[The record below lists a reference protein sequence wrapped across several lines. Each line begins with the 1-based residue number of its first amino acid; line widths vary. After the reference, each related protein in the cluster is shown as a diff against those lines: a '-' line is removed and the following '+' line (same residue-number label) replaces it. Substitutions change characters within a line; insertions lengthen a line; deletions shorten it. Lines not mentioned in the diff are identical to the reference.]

1 MKKRFGIGKCLLV
14 LIFSGIFSHDSFAQL
29 ATKSQEVWPA
39 LDLYYKISPKSRLYG
54 TVSGTKLQESNYA
67 DGGVGIYFDYFTFP
81 LKLANKFLPDRND
94 SLPGKFLW
102 LRGGYQYGAS
112 PPEAENPFKEHIV
125 VTELNSRSYLPFEV
139 LLTLKNRID
148 WRVLDGDFKSRYR
161 PRLMMERDLRTE
173 YMFFTAS
180 AFVEYFAY
188 FGNSSINRFRT
199 QVGVEFRVTRFI
211 NYEVYWNHQF
221 ANGDEVAENDAF
233 GMSLKAYLTRG
244 VKVVN
249 FKKKN
254 QPKAGS

>member
-1 MKKRFGIGKCLLV
+1 MKSLWIGKLFFAMLL
-14 LIFSGIFSHDSFAQL
+14 SGFFCHDSLAQL
-29 ATKSQEVWPA
+29 ATKSQEVWPS

-54 TVSGTKLQESNYA
+54 TISGTKLEESNYA
-67 DGGVGIYFDYFTFP
+67 DGGVGIFFDYFTFP
-81 LKLANKFLPDRND
+81 PKLANKFLPDRND

-102 LRGGYQYGAS
+102 LRGGYQYGTS
-112 PPEAENPFKEHIV
+112 PPEAENPFKEHTIV
-125 VTELNSRSYLPFEV
+125 SEVNTRSYLPYQV
-139 LLTLKNRID
+139 LLTLKNRVD
-148 WRVLDGDFKSRYR
+148 WRVLDGEFQGRYR
-161 PRLMMERDLRTE
+161 PRVMLERDLRTE
-173 YMFFTAS
+173 YMYFTAS

-199 QVGVEFRVTRFI
+199 QVGVEFRVTKFI

-221 ANGDEVAENDAF
+221 ASGDEVAENDAF
-233 GMSLKAYLTRG
+233 GMSLKVYLTRG